1 MHTYFIAYYYWLLLP
16 SIQYLRSQ
24 YLVCKETM
32 FEALV
37 LKCITLRFYLLNGLT
52 DILILLILLRL
63 KSQRTTIQK
72 NGTNTVLQIIC
83 ILDHFFPFISALC
96 STNCIGLYSED
107 ISHTEPK
114 LQIDLLALYGAMKA
128 RTTKCLHY
136 CCYTEYDYYIH
147 IVLVSKA
154 LVVLCSI

>member
-1 MHTYFIAYYYWLLLP
+1 M
-16 SIQYLRSQ
+16 
-24 YLVCKETM
+24 
-32 FEALV
+32 
-37 LKCITLRFYLLNGLT
+37 G
-52 DILILLILLRL
+52 LILSF
-63 KSQRTTIQK
+63 K
-72 NGTNTVLQIIC
+72 IIC

-154 LVVLCSI
+154 LVVLCSIWKGLTLIKWRGKGSTYIPSTIYVVSYYSTTPTWTSGGWWAFSFFNMLSLINIELK

>member
-1 MHTYFIAYYYWLLLP
+1 M
-16 SIQYLRSQ
+16 
-24 YLVCKETM
+24 
-32 FEALV
+32 
-37 LKCITLRFYLLNGLT
+37 G
-52 DILILLILLRL
+52 LILSF
-63 KSQRTTIQK
+63 K
-72 NGTNTVLQIIC
+72 IIC

-154 LVVLCSI
+154 LVVLCSIWKGLTLIKWRGKGSTYIPSTIYVVSYCSTTPTWSSGGWWAFSFFNMLSLINIELK

>member
-1 MHTYFIAYYYWLLLP
+1 M
-16 SIQYLRSQ
+16 
-24 YLVCKETM
+24 
-32 FEALV
+32 
-37 LKCITLRFYLLNGLT
+37 G
-52 DILILLILLRL
+52 LILSF
-63 KSQRTTIQK
+63 K
-72 NGTNTVLQIIC
+72 IIC

-154 LVVLCSI
+154 LVVLCSIWKGLTLIKWRGKGSTYIPSTIYVVLVSYYSTTPTWSSGGWWAFSFFNMLSLINIELK

>member
-1 MHTYFIAYYYWLLLP
+1 M
-16 SIQYLRSQ
+16 
-24 YLVCKETM
+24 
-32 FEALV
+32 
-37 LKCITLRFYLLNGLT
+37 G
-52 DILILLILLRL
+52 LILSF
-63 KSQRTTIQK
+63 K
-72 NGTNTVLQIIC
+72 IIC

-96 STNCIGLYSED
+96 STNCMYWLIFWGYYT
-107 ISHTEPK
+107 HTEPK

-154 LVVLCSI
+154 LVVLCSIWKGLTLIKWRGKGSTYIPSTIYVVSYCSTTPTWSSGGWWAFSFFNMLSLINIELK